1 MAHIKVELAT
11 CWFRSGMSLG
21 WLCVLWPHMVVWQK
35 EEPQCRPPNTTVLI
49 MPLVLGNTHII
60 YHQPID
66 NTYIGSSV
74 S

>member
-21 WLCVLWPHMVVWQK
+21 LCVLWPHMVVCQN
-35 EEPQCRPPNTTVLI
+35 EEPQCSPPNTIVLI
-49 MPLVLGNTHII
+49 MPLVLGNTRII
-60 YHQPID
+60 YHQPVD